1 MYLSIFIPHWGIF
14 AHDAISV
21 CNKIYPIAA
30 ALSLDFWIKLTVV
43 CLDFWINVVSLH
55 RNRYA

>member
-43 CLDFWINVVSLH
+43 CLDFWIKVVSLH
-55 RNRYA
+55 

>member
-1 MYLSIFIPHWGIF
+1 MNLIIFIPHWGIF

-30 ALSLDFWIKLTVV
+30 AFALT
-43 CLDFWINVVSLH
+43 FG
-55 RNRYA
+55 